1 MGITDL
7 IAGFLQDCLD
17 EAENGVLE
25 VQRSDLAQRF
35 NCVPSQINYVMST
48 RFSPER
54 GYIVES
60 RRGGNGYIRIT
71 RVRVDRE
78 TLLMHVINSLGEA
91 VDLSSARAILGNLAQ
106 SGAVEEDICRALA
119 AAAVSVAGCCAFE
132 LLYRLLLR
140 KNNTLGDLSA
150 AVTGLLIAMVSPVTT
165 PYWILLIGDF
175 FAIVVVKQL
184 FGGVGKNFLNPALAA
199 RAFMLS
205 WAGEMTTWVGP
216 HSSVPIAGAFDAA
229 TYPTPMALL
238 HENNLEGLTQMYDL
252 PEMLVGLTGGSMGE
266 VSALLLLLGGMFL
279 IFRKVITWYIPV
291 SYIGTVAAL
300 TFLFP
305 RGNDPVQWMLYNL
318 LGGGLM
324 LGAFFMAT
332 DYVTSPVS
340 HKGQAIFGVG
350 CGLITVFIRY
360 FGSYSEGVCYA
371 ILVMNLTVWLI
382 DKNIRPNRFG
392 VVKAAKSEKKEAAG
406 K

>member
-1 MGITDL
+1 MNYKELNLIGSSSPHLRTKDSAAHIMGEVL
-7 IAGFLQDCLD
+7 IAMVPALGF
-17 EAENGVLE
+17 
-25 VQRSDLAQRF
+25 
-35 NCVPSQINYVMST
+35 
-48 RFSPER
+48 
-54 GYIVES
+54 
-60 RRGGNGYIRIT
+60 
-71 RVRVDRE
+71 
-78 TLLMHVINSLGEA
+78 A
-91 VDLSSARAILGNLAQ
+91 VYNFGW
-106 SGAVEEDICRALA
+106 RALA
-119 AAAVSVAGCCAFE
+119 NTLVSAAGCVFFE
-132 LLYRLLLR
+132 WLYRVLLR
-140 KNNTLGDLSA
+140 KNCTVGDLSA
-150 AVTGLLIAMVSPVTT
+150 AVTGVLIAFVCPVTI

-216 HSSVPIAGAFDAA
+216 RSAPPLWTTLFPGTVADAV

-238 HENNLEGLTQMYDL
+238 HENNLAGLQQMYDL
-252 PEMLVGLTGGSMGE
+252 PKMLVGLIGGCVGE
-266 VSALLLLLGGMFL
+266 VSALMLLIGGAVL
-279 IFRKVITWYIPV
+279 ILRKVITWYIPA
-291 SYIGTVAAL
+291 SYIGSVALL

-305 RGNDPVQWMLYNL
+305 RGNDPLMWMLYNL

-340 HKGQAIFGVG
+340 HKGQVIFGVG

-360 FGSYSEGVCYA
+360 FGSYNEGVCYA
-371 ILVMNLTVWLI
+371 ILVMNLMVWLI
-382 DKNIRPNRFG
+382 DKNVRPSRFG
-392 VVKAAKSEKKEAAG
+392 VPKVKKAPKAEKKEVDG

>member
-1 MGITDL
+1 MNYKELNLIGSSSPHIRTKDGAGHIMGEVL
-7 IAGFLQDCLD
+7 IAMALP
-17 EAENGVLE
+17 
-25 VQRSDLAQRF
+25 LAF
-35 NCVPSQINYVMST
+35 
-48 RFSPER
+48 
-54 GYIVES
+54 
-60 RRGGNGYIRIT
+60 
-71 RVRVDRE
+71 
-78 TLLMHVINSLGEA
+78 A
-91 VDLSSARAILGNLAQ
+91 VYNFGP
-106 SGAVEEDICRALA
+106 RALA
-119 AAAVSVAGCCAFE
+119 TALVSAAGCCGFE
-132 LLYRLLLR
+132 WLYRAAL
-140 KNNTLGDLSA
+140 KKDNTLGDLSA
-150 AVTGLLIAMVSPVTT
+150 AVTGVLIAFVCPVTI

-175 FAIVVVKQL
+175 FAIVFVKQL
-184 FGGVGKNFLNPALAA
+184 FGGIGKNFLNPALAA

-216 HSSVPIAGAFDAA
+216 RAAVPIAGAFDAA

-266 VSALLLLLGGMFL
+266 VSALLLLLGGVFL

-332 DYVTSPVS
+332 DYVGLVEGLGLRSGGSLLHRLLHAVLAVLAHLPAASFFSDLAAFTTPKRLGRMFLSMS
-340 HKGQAIFGVG
+340 H
-350 CGLITVFIRY
+350 TV
-360 FGSYSEGVCYA
+360 
-371 ILVMNLTVWLI
+371 
-382 DKNIRPNRFG
+382 RFMTRM
-392 VVKAAKSEKKEAAG
+392 A
-406 K
+406 

>member
-1 MGITDL
+1 MDYKALNLIGSSSPHIRTKDGAGHIMGEVL
-7 IAGFLQDCLD
+7 IAL
-17 EAENGVLE
+17 VLP
-25 VQRSDLAQRF
+25 LAF
-35 NCVPSQINYVMST
+35 
-48 RFSPER
+48 
-54 GYIVES
+54 
-60 RRGGNGYIRIT
+60 
-71 RVRVDRE
+71 
-78 TLLMHVINSLGEA
+78 A
-91 VDLSSARAILGNLAQ
+91 VYNFGP
-106 SGAVEEDICRALA
+106 RALA

-216 HSSVPIAGAFDAA
+216 KTSVPLMGVIDAE
-229 TYPTPMALL
+229 TFPTPMSYL
-238 HENNLEGLTQMYDL
+238 HGNDLSGLMKVTDL
-252 PEMLVGLTGGSMGE
+252 PKMFVGLVGGSMGE
-266 VSALLLLLGGMFL
+266 VSAMLLILGGLFL
-279 IFRKVITWYIPV
+279 LWRKVITWYIPV

-305 RGNDPVQWMLYNL
+305 RGNDPLQWMLCNL

-324 LGAFFMAT
+324 LGAIFMAT

-340 HKGQAIFGVG
+340 HLGQAIFGIG

-360 FGSYSEGVCYA
+360 FGSYNEGVCYA
-371 ILVMNLTVWLI
+371 ILIMNLTVWLI
-382 DKNIRPNRFG
+382 DKSIKPHRFG
-392 VVKAAKSEKKEAAG
+392 VVKEKKPARAPDNTKKEAA
-406 K
+406 KK

>member
-1 MGITDL
+1 MNYKELNLIGSSSPHIRTKDGAGHIMGEVL
-7 IAGFLQDCLD
+7 IAL
-17 EAENGVLE
+17 VLP
-25 VQRSDLAQRF
+25 LAF
-35 NCVPSQINYVMST
+35 
-48 RFSPER
+48 
-54 GYIVES
+54 
-60 RRGGNGYIRIT
+60 
-71 RVRVDRE
+71 
-78 TLLMHVINSLGEA
+78 A
-91 VDLSSARAILGNLAQ
+91 VYNFGP
-106 SGAVEEDICRALA
+106 RALA

-216 HSSVPIAGAFDAA
+216 RTSVPLLGVIDAE
-229 TYPTPMALL
+229 TFPTPMSYL
-238 HENNLEGLTQMYDL
+238 HGNDLSGLMKVTDL
-252 PEMLVGLTGGSMGE
+252 PKMFVGLVGGSMGE
-266 VSALLLLLGGMFL
+266 VSAMLLLLGGLFL
-279 IFRKVITWYIPV
+279 LWRKVITWYIPV

-305 RGNDPVQWMLYNL
+305 RGNDPLQWMLCNL

-324 LGAFFMAT
+324 LGAIFMAT

-340 HKGQAIFGVG
+340 HLGQAIFGIG

-360 FGSYSEGVCYA
+360 FGSYNEGVCYA
-371 ILVMNLTVWLI
+371 ILIMNLTVWLI
-382 DKNIRPNRFG
+382 DKSIKPHRFG
-392 VVKAAKSEKKEAAG
+392 VVKEKKVKAPAPEKTKKEAV
-406 K
+406 KK